1 MKHLLKLIADD
12 FVAYARECG
21 AIWDSMFVGI
31 DRAITGWTSQP
42 KAARA
47 TRSTTDD
54 DEPLISLMEEQPH
67 SEDPILEMQ
76 RLGQLDH
83 RSSWD
88 ATDTDMFDHSS
99 GLFDDSSISCD
110 SLDLFND
117 TTCMFDDSSSGGW
130 E

>member
-21 AIWDSMFVGI
+21 ETWDSLFGAI
-31 DRAITGWTSQP
+31 DRTITGWASQP

-47 TRSTTDD
+47 IAPASDD
-54 DEPLISLMEEQPH
+54 DEPLFPFMEEQPH

-76 RLGQLDH
+76 RLGLLDH

-99 GLFDDSSISCD
+99 GLFDDSSISCN

-117 TTCMFDDSSSGGW
+117 TTCIFDDSSSGSW